1 MSRIRKLQKR
11 KTNPRLVKLIDLLLE
26 EGAKNKANIWKVVA
40 ERLASPTR
48 NWAEV
53 SLSKIDRYAKENEF
67 IVVPGKV
74 LGGELSKP
82 VKIAAFN
89 FSESAKEKI
98 VASGGQWMNIEDLVK
113 MNPTGTGVRI
123 IV

>member
-26 EGAKNKANIWKVVA
+26 ESAKNKANIWKVVA
-40 ERLASPTR
+40 EKLASPARKWT
-48 NWAEV
+48 EV
-53 SLSKIDRYAKENEF
+53 NLSKINRYAKENET

-74 LGGELSKP
+74 LGGELSKA
-82 VKIAAFN
+82 VKIAAFS
-89 FSESAKEKI
+89 FSNSAKEKI
-98 VASGGQWMNIEDLVK
+98 IAAGGQCMSIEELLK
-113 MNPTGTGVRI
+113 TNPRGSGVRI

>member
-1 MSRIRKLQKR
+1 MGKIRKLQRR

-26 EGAKNKANIWKVVA
+26 EGAKNESNLWKVVA

-48 NWAEV
+48 RWAEV
-53 SLSKIDRYAKENEF
+53 SLSKIERYARENEV

-74 LGGELSKP
+74 LGGNLTKA
-82 VKIAAFN
+82 VKVAAFN

-98 VASGGQWMNIEDLVK
+98 IATGGQWMRIEDLVK
-113 MNPTGTGVRI
+113 VNPKGSGVRI
-123 IV
+123 LV